1 MLPLKKFLPGF
12 RLTFML
18 IGGLY
23 IFLSASILARGVAAS
38 LEPFGV
44 PAADLNSPYYE
55 NAIWWVYTHML
66 IIGAVMLVIGRFA
79 SNADFKMW
87 IARIFLV
94 AHIYYTYLDFEAAD
108 WALDTLISEYNGF
121 DTSLVLIHRLTNHV
135 LDEEDILR
143 EEGKPVGLRLA
154 KSLNALW
161 DINYA
166 SRQENAIRGPM
177 RPKIAALEPVSN
189 Q

>member
-87 IARIFLV
+87 IARLFLG

-108 WALDTLISEYNGF
+108 WAWGSALYKGPASLMPAYIALAATLM
-121 DTSLVLIHRLTNHV
+121 LAHV
-135 LDEEDILR
+135 SFRKSAR
-143 EEGKPVGLRLA
+143 EAV
-154 KSLNALW
+154 
-161 DINYA
+161 
-166 SRQENAIRGPM
+166 EN
-177 RPKIAALEPVSN
+177 
-189 Q
+189 